1 MSIKLSLNW
10 ERKVEVVSLLIQI
23 GEGKKIQVLFGIL
36 GRFRFRLG
44 VNKRNLINISVIKI
58 NLLTIEP

>member
-1 MSIKLSLNW
+1 MGKENGSGGFADSNW
-10 ERKVEVVSLLIQI
+10 R
-23 GEGKKIQVLFGIL
+23 GEKIQVLFGIL